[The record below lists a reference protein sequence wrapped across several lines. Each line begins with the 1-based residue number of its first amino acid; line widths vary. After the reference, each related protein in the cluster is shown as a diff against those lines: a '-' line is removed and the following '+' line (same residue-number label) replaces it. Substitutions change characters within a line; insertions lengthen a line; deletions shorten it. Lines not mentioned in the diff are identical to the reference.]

1 MMKEIIALFGDAP
14 IKTHIAWIVLA
25 FALVIIAMV
34 IDLVCGI
41 RKAKEAGIARTST
54 ALKKTADKAVK
65 YFVPMLS
72 LACIDIV
79 SCWLLPIPVFT
90 LLFSMYNLI
99 CEGLSVMENT
109 HKKAEIRDM
118 ANTVQVVIKNKDDF
132 KDMVGQLIDEK
143 LNKELENENEQGS
156 QEQD

>member
-25 FALVIIAMV
+25 FALVLVAM
-34 IDLVCGI
+34 ITDLFCGI
-41 RKAKEAGIARTST
+41 RKARAAGVATTST

-65 YFVPMLS
+65 YFVPMLA
-72 LACIDIV
+72 LACIDIA
-79 SCWLLPIPVFT
+79 SCWLLPVPAFT
-90 LLFSMYNLI
+90 LVYTMYNLI
-99 CEGLSVMENT
+99 CEGLSVMEST

-118 ANTVQVVIKNKDDF
+118 ANTVHVVIKNKDDF
-132 KDMVGQLIDEK
+132 EDMIGELIDKK
-143 LNKELENENEQGS
+143 LNKDKEDENEQGS